1 MGCPVSSVDHLKFVV
16 YLRQRTARSCCHGIG
31 CPAIPS
37 VLWFYSLLSR
47 PMCTADLTFGVAGAQ
62 WQWSGY
68 ENICAMHG
76 PEFIAE
82 EQQPLYILY
91 VHHT

>member
-16 YLRQRTARSCCHGIG
+16 YLRQQTARSCCHGIG

-47 PMCTADLTFGVAGAQ
+47 PMCTADLTFGVA
-62 WQWSGY
+62 
-68 ENICAMHG
+68 
-76 PEFIAE
+76 
-82 EQQPLYILY
+82 
-91 VHHT
+91 VHLGQGMRIFVPWA